1 MWSKASSRDSKE
13 TNRSS
18 ESTAGSS
25 GILFSSKVSASQDDP
40 QVKIGKTIVIRGEL
54 SGDEDLTIEGRV
66 EGRISFE
73 NHHLT
78 IGETGNISAEVVAK
92 SVTVLGKMEG
102 NLHAKEKAE
111 IAESGSLIGDIH
123 SPRIVIAE
131 GAKFKGAVEMTGG
144 ESSSN
149 AISSTYAL
157 KDSEDSQSSELEE
170 VAARSQ

>member
-1 MWSKASSRDSKE
+1 MWSKSSSRDSKE
-13 TNRSS
+13 TNKSPEPAS
-18 ESTAGSS
+18 GSG
-25 GILFSSKVSASQDDP
+25 GILFSSKVAASQGDP

-78 IGETGNISAEVVAK
+78 IGETGNVSAEVVAK
-92 SVTVLGKMEG
+92 TVTVLGKMEG
-102 NLHAKEKAE
+102 NLYAKEKAE
-111 IAESGSLIGDIH
+111 IAESGSLTGDIH

-144 ESSSN
+144 DSSPSTT
-149 AISSTYAL
+149 SSTYAL
-157 KDSEDSQSSELEE
+157 KDSEDSQSHKLEK